1 MFRVHN
7 KKAIKR
13 LAGKCFQESKT
24 RNRIAVLAILLTAVL
39 FTTVFTMAIG
49 MKDTFEYNAKK
60 MVGGDGMAVLKY
72 VTDEQYEQIR
82 NHPLI
87 EEISYNK
94 IVADSVDNSEFLKR
108 HVELYFM
115 DETAIKLSFIEL
127 DEGRFP
133 EAENEICMDS
143 KSLALLG
150 VPLQL
155 GETVRLEINVKGTVQ
170 TREFVLSGYWSSYE
184 MLNVGFGLVSEQYVD
199 AYQEEL
205 ANTYWETWFG
215 SGAIN
220 SYIMFKNSFDIQN
233 KLDRVIEESGF
244 TKEEDAPNY
253 IASNVS
259 WAYISSGKEDNS
271 LTVLAFG
278 GGVFLILLAGYLIIY
293 NIFQISVIQDI
304 RFYGL
309 LKTIGT
315 TGRQIKSIIRNQA
328 LRLSLYGIPLGL
340 VAGFLLGKLLL
351 PLMMAG
357 SAYPKDEIRI
367 TLNPLIFM
375 GAAALTLFTVF
386 VSCRKPGKIAAS
398 VSCVEAVK
406 YVEDGQRGKK
416 RKKSTDGGRLHRMAF
431 SNLGRNKK
439 RTVLAL
445 LSLSLSIVLL
455 NSTVSFVESFD
466 IDKFLSKFVDTDFL
480 LGDAEYFNNNFSN
493 ERQAVS
499 ESFIKQATQRPEFQ
513 EGGRIFC
520 NPSSYVKHYFKEKR
534 KELYTYGSD
543 SFDMYV
549 NDNGD
554 FYNSD
559 LEGNP
564 LCVLYGMQELPLA
577 RLNILEGEQD
587 IEALKQLLDT
597 GDYIIVG
604 VMMTDDGKI
613 NESENRWKIGDKVTF
628 LLPEGGEKE
637 CEIIAKA
644 QMNTYTNTVRKWTS
658 EISCYTTE
666 TGFEKLSDTK
676 WTMSY
681 ALEAHDGMEK
691 EMEDFLAAYTTKEEP
706 QMGFESKSRWLDEYY
721 NFQRMF
727 GLIGYGMAV
736 IIGIIGVLNFVNTIL
751 TSIVTRNREFA
762 MLKAIG
768 MTGKQLV
775 TMVCLEG
782 LYYAGGTVLLSGL
795 FSLVVS
801 ATLIKSFAGI
811 MWFTSYHFTILPV
824 LFVSPFLVVL
834 GTLIPAIT
842 EKLTQKRS
850 IVEQLG
856 RNE

>member
-1 MFRVHN
+1 MFKVQNR
-7 KKAIKR
+7 KAIKR
-13 LAGKCFQESKT
+13 LANKCFQASKT

-49 MKDTFEYNAKK
+49 MKDTLEYNAKR

-72 VTDEQYEQIR
+72 VTDEQYEQLR

-87 EEISYNK
+87 KEISYNK
-94 IVADSVDNSEFLKR
+94 IAADSVENSAFLKR
-108 HVELYFM
+108 HVELYYM
-115 DETAIKLSFIEL
+115 DETAVKLSFIEL
-127 DEGRFP
+127 EEGHLP

-143 KSLALLG
+143 SSLDLLG

-155 GETVRLEINVKGTVQ
+155 GETIRLDIKVKGTVH
-170 TREFVLSGYWSSYE
+170 TREFVLSGYWSAYE
-184 MLNVGFGLVSEQYVD
+184 MLNVGFGLVSEQYVNT
-199 AYQEEL
+199 YQEEL
-205 ANTYWETWFG
+205 TNTYNETLFG

-220 SYIMFKNSFDIQN
+220 CYIMFKNSLNIQN

-244 TKEEDAPNY
+244 TKVEGESNY

-259 WAYISSGKEDNS
+259 WAYISSGGEKDP
-271 LTVLAFG
+271 LTILAFCG
-278 GGVFLILLAGYLIIY
+278 GLFLILLAGYLIIY

-315 TGRQIKSIIRNQA
+315 TGKQIKSIIRSQV

-340 VAGFLLGKLLL
+340 AAGYLLGKLLM
-351 PLMMAG
+351 PLLMAG
-357 SAYPKDEIRI
+357 SIYQKEDIRI
-367 TLNPLIFM
+367 SLNPLIFL
-375 GAAALTLFTVF
+375 GAAVLSLFTVF

-406 YVEDGQRGKK
+406 YAEDGKQGRK
-416 RKKSTDGGRLHRMAF
+416 RKKSTDGGRLYRMAF

-439 RTVLAL
+439 RTLLAL

-455 NSTVSFVESFD
+455 NSAVSVVESFD
-466 IDKFLSKFVDTDFL
+466 VNKFLSKFVDTDFL
-480 LGDAEYFNNNFSN
+480 LGDAEYFNSRFYS
-493 ERQAVS
+493 ESQTIS
-499 ESFIKQATQRPEFQ
+499 ESFIQEVTKQPEFK

-520 NPSSYVKHYFKEKR
+520 NPNCYVQHYFKEKR
-534 KELYTYGSD
+534 TELYTYGSE

-549 NDNGD
+549 NDDGE

-559 LEGNP
+559 HNGNP
-564 LCVLYGMQELPLA
+564 LCVLYGMQELPLT
-577 RLNILEGEQD
+577 RLNILEGEKD
-587 IEALKQLLDT
+587 LTLLKQRLDT

-604 VMMTDDGKI
+604 VEMTDDGKI
-613 NESENRWKIGDKVTF
+613 REKKDRWKIGERVTF

-644 QMNTYTNTVRKWTS
+644 QINTFTNTIRSWGS

-666 TGFEKLSDTK
+666 SGFERLSNTK

-681 ALEAHDGMEK
+681 ALEVSDGMENG
-691 EMEDFLAAYTTKEEP
+691 MEDFLDAYTTAVEP
-706 QMGFESKSRWLDEYY
+706 QMSFESKSRWLDEYY
-721 NFQRMF
+721 SFQKMF
-727 GLIGYGMAV
+727 VLIGYGMAV
-736 IIGIIGVLNFVNTIL
+736 IIGIIGVLNFINTIL

-768 MTGKQLV
+768 MTGKQLIS
-775 TMVCLEG
+775 MVCLEG
-782 LYYAGGTVLLSGL
+782 MYFAGGTVLLSGL
-795 FSLVVS
+795 FSLVIS
-801 ATLIKSFAGI
+801 ATVIRSFSEM
-811 MWFTSYHFTILPV
+811 MWFTSYHFTMLPV
-824 LFVSPFLVVL
+824 LIVSPFLFGL
-834 GTLIPAIT
+834 GALIPAIA

-850 IVEQLG
+850 IVEQLV